1 MLRFL
6 PEEYVETEGA
16 WLDFQKKTFNP
27 DVVLS
32 TRCSGTIAKLTPW
45 RLYPAE
51 DGGRC
56 TAKQKAEPRESCQR
70 VGIEV
75 SKLEGS
81 KTTRRPTE

>member
-1 MLRFL
+1 MRFL

-27 DVVLS
+27 NVVLS
-32 TRCSGTIAKLTPW
+32 TGCSGTIAKLIPW

-56 TAKQKAEPRESCQR
+56 TAKKKAKPRESCQR
-70 VGIEV
+70 VRDRSESERRGQH
-75 SKLEGS
+75 K
-81 KTTRRPTE
+81 KTYRIN